1 MKNHVQIVEV
11 GPRDGLQNEKK
22 NLTLQQRYD
31 LIKRLSHAGI
41 ERIEIGAFVS
51 KDWVPQM
58 SDSME
63 LVKKVLAAQAS
74 GELPAKAR
82 YSTLVPNLK
91 GMELA
96 VQSGIKEVA
105 IFGASTE
112 SFSKKNINCSIAES
126 FVRFRQVMDLAKPN
140 KIKVRGYLSM
150 AFGCP
155 YEGRVDESRVV
166 RLVRAMLK
174 LGVYEVSIGDTI
186 GVATPLQVESL
197 LKKVKKVTPL
207 SKIAMHFHDTR
218 GTALANVLAA
228 YRMGVKVFDTSV
240 GGLGGCPYAKNAT
253 GNLATEDLMYM
264 LDGMH
269 LKFAGK
275 VEPLIEMRSWIQSAV
290 DHELPAKVSKSGLPL
305 KGTI

>member
-1 MKNHVQIVEV
+1 MKSVVQIVEV

-22 NLTLQQRYD
+22 VFTLHQKYD
-31 LIKRLSHAGI
+31 LIKRLSLAGL

-58 SDSME
+58 SDSTE

-74 GELPAKAR
+74 GELPAKIR
-82 YSTLVPNLK
+82 YSTLAPNLK

-112 SFSKKNINCSIAES
+112 TFSKKNINCSIAES

-155 YEGRVDESRVV
+155 FEGKVDESRVV

-174 LGVYEVSIGDTI
+174 LGVHEVSIGDTI
-186 GVATPLQVESL
+186 GVATPAQVESL
-197 LKKVKKVTPL
+197 LKKIKKIAPL
-207 SKIAMHFHDTR
+207 TRIAMHFHDTR
-218 GTALANVLAA
+218 GTALANVLAS
-228 YRMGVKVFDTSV
+228 YRMGIRVFDSSV

-264 LDGMH
+264 LNGMNV
-269 LKFAGK
+269 KFAGD
-275 VEPLIEMRSWIQSAV
+275 VSALIDMRSWIQSTV
-290 DHELPAKVSKSGLPL
+290 DHELPAKVSKAGLPL
-305 KGTI
+305 KGTL